1 MSQVGVVARLALRE
15 MWISFRLL
23 LLLAAYVGAGAAV
36 ALLPAPPSAVL
47 VRLAIAVGVAMVAG
61 TSIAGWSLSRERALG
76 RAAWLATRSIPR
88 GTILVGWFIALTLIS
103 ILGVIAVG
111 VLGWMAASAHG
122 GRMDPLAFGVT
133 FVAIGCAA
141 MGLLALGLLF
151 GTLLRP
157 TTAAL
162 VAAVAGVALLGAPW
176 LAAPRIAI
184 PIEALAELPRL
195 ASPVSIAIQGAGAG
209 LALAAFMLLAAR
221 VAIDRADL

>member
-1 MSQVGVVARLALRE
+1 MSQTGVVTRLALRE

-23 LLLAAYVGAGAAV
+23 LLLAAYIGAGAAV

-47 VRLAIAVGVAMVAG
+47 VRLAIAVGGAMVAG
-61 TSIAGWSLSRERALG
+61 AAIAGWSLSRERALG

-88 GTILVGWFIALTLIS
+88 GTILAGWFIALALIS
-103 ILGVIAVG
+103 ILGIIAVG
-111 VLGWMAASAHG
+111 LLGWLAASAPS

-133 FVAIGCAA
+133 FVAIGCGAI
-141 MGLLALGLLF
+141 GLLALGLLF

-157 TTAAL
+157 TAAAL
-162 VAAVAGVALLGAPW
+162 VAAIACAALVGAPW
-176 LAAPRIAI
+176 LAAPRIVI

-195 ASPVSIAIQGAGAG
+195 ASPVSVAIQGAGAG